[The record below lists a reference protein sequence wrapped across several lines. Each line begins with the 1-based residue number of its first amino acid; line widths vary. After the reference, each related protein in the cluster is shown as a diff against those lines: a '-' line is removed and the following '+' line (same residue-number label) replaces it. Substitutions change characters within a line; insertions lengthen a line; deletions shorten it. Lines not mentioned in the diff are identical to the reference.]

1 MGTKIW
7 VAVMVALTGIY
18 AFLLLERGL
27 VLVQDSN
34 PVAILMGIA
43 ILFFPLLAI
52 WVLFAE
58 IRFGM
63 RLGKLNQLL
72 AQSDIELPEYELRPS
87 GKAERESGQRVFEQ
101 IRERIEGDELNPLLW
116 LLLADSYDKLGD
128 RSRARKAG
136 RKAISLAK
144 QAGTL

>member
-1 MGTKIW
+1 
-7 VAVMVALTGIY
+7 MVFLTGLY
-18 AFLLLERGL
+18 AFLLFGRGI
-27 VLVQDSN
+27 VLIQDPN
-34 PVAILMGIA
+34 PIAMVMGFA

-52 WVLFAE
+52 WVLFSE

-63 RLGKLNQLL
+63 RLDRLGKQL
-72 AQSDIELPEYELRPS
+72 AESSISIPEYELRPS
-87 GKAERESGQRVFEQ
+87 GRADVESGKAVFEE
-101 IRERIEGDELNPLLW
+101 ISSRISGDEENPLLW